1 MTHAGLETMRT
12 YLWICERVEE
22 RAPGREDYRLQI
34 DLAVEDVV
42 LRTLDPAQPPP
53 VVFRTRA
60 VKVSPSENTAA
71 SSEAV

>member
-1 MTHAGLETMRT
+1 MDVSTLTHAGT

-22 RAPGREDYRLQI
+22 HAPGREDYRLQI

-42 LRTLDPAQPPP
+42 LRTLDPAQPPL

-60 VKVSPSENTAA
+60 AKVSPSENTAA